1 MVFPPVK
8 KFQFTITV
16 AKCKKCFK
24 PPGRSETLK
33 PLRRV
38 IVAARARS
46 TSLQLPILDCGSIL
60 QESAQKINYP
70 KQLFCLFSP
79 PQYNGDEVQ
88 ILAADWLHCL
98 AVACGVLV
106 VLGQP
111 IGPDLLVARHL
122 PGGEDFC
129 PPGSRRRCASNR
141 PRRVYSPAAPASRT
155 GAAPGAGGRGSR
167 AYVGE
172 TVSAGNC
179 RPVWSMV

>member
-1 MVFPPVK
+1 M
-8 KFQFTITV
+8 
-16 AKCKKCFK
+16 
-24 PPGRSETLK
+24 
-33 PLRRV
+33 

-46 TSLQLPILDCGSIL
+46 TSLQLPILDCGFIL

-106 VLGQP
+106 VLGQS

-122 PGGEDFC
+122 PDGEDFC
-129 PPGSRRRCASNR
+129 PLATGDDARPIGHVVYIVQLLRRPGQEQLQGQA
-141 PRRVYSPAAPASRT
+141 VVAVVLT
-155 GAAPGAGGRGSR
+155 
-167 AYVGE
+167 
-172 TVSAGNC
+172 
-179 RPVWSMV
+179 

>member
-1 MVFPPVK
+1 M
-8 KFQFTITV
+8 
-16 AKCKKCFK
+16 
-24 PPGRSETLK
+24 
-33 PLRRV
+33 RRV

-79 PQYNGDEVQ
+79 PKYNGDEVQ
-88 ILAADWLHCL
+88 LLAADWLHCL

-122 PGGEDFC
+122 PDGEDFC
-129 PPGSRRRCASNR
+129 PLAAGDDARPIGHVVYIVQMLRRPGQEQLQGQVVVA
-141 PRRVYSPAAPASRT
+141 VVLT
-155 GAAPGAGGRGSR
+155 
-167 AYVGE
+167 
-172 TVSAGNC
+172 
-179 RPVWSMV
+179 

>member
-1 MVFPPVK
+1 M
-8 KFQFTITV
+8 IH
-16 AKCKKCFK
+16 
-24 PPGRSETLK
+24 SSSS
-33 PLRRV
+33 RV

-106 VLGQP
+106 VLGRP

-141 PRRVYSPAAPASRT
+141 PRRVYSPAAPESRT

-179 RPVWSMV
+179 RPV